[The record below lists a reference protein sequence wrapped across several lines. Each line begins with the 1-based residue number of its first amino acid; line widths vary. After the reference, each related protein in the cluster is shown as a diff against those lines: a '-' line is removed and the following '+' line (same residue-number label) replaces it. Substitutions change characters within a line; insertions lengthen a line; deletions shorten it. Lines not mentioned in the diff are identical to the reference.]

1 MNNGVNYT
9 IISRPSYIT
18 FECPFCHEEVEV
30 NFEEV
35 DFNTDYWGDGA
46 WCDCPECGEEVE
58 LDDYEYDQE
67 NNIMKAYLV
76 EQPAIDWC
84 QDYAMVIIAEDE
96 RHAERKARVSSDD
109 FKKCQEITI
118 TEIDMNEEQCVLT
131 ANTGA
136 QENNYMA
143 DRQTK
148 TIQWT
153 INLPMDFPSD
163 WDDDMIEFHLNES
176 SWCCSNLISELEK
189 YDEKNG
195 CICGI
200 CEAKVAEKIVE

>member
-9 IISRPSYIT
+9 IISKPSYIT

-67 NNIMKAYLV
+67 NN
-76 EQPAIDWC
+76 
-84 QDYAMVIIAEDE
+84 
-96 RHAERKARVSSDD
+96 
-109 FKKCQEITI
+109 
-118 TEIDMNEEQCVLT
+118 
-131 ANTGA
+131 
-136 QENNYMA
+136 MA

-153 INLPMDFPSD
+153 INLPMNFPSD

-176 SWCCSNLISELEK
+176 SWCCSNLINELEK

-200 CEAKVAEKIVE
+200 CEAKVVEKIGGMK